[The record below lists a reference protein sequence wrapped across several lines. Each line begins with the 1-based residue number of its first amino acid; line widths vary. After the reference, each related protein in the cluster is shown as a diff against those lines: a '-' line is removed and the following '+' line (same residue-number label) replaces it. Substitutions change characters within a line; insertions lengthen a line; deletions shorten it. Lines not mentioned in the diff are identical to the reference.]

1 MSAAAGYQSSDIRTS
16 GRRRGSDAGGG
27 CGGDGVGVGRRTVR
41 WTAGEDARRGEA
53 MQSVQPVRFGA
64 APEASAR
71 I

>member
-41 WTAGEDARRGEA
+41 WTAGEDARRGDA
-53 MQSVQPVRFGA
+53 VGA
-64 APEASAR
+64 AGPIWRRA
-71 I
+71 